1 MKIAIDIDD
10 TLTKVDR
17 VTHTLQY
24 IKENNLNFK
33 LLNPD
38 AHAISEI
45 FDWTYE
51 DAFNFVRAGGGA
63 VIFTQAPVREGAK
76 ETIAGWR
83 AAGHRVTILTARTKD
98 WFSEPEALSR
108 EQLDKNQIPYDEI
121 VAGVYEKGAY
131 CKEHG
136 IEILIEDNFEIC
148 KVAQELGVKAIMFL
162 DKHNLEHQDEI
173 TYTVSTWEQ
182 AGSLVA
188 QILNS
193 EN

>member
-17 VTHTLQY
+17 VTYTQQY

-51 DAFNFVRAGGGA
+51 DAFNFVRAGGA
-63 VIFTQAPVREGAK
+63 VIFTHAPARGGAK
-76 ETIAGWR
+76 ETIEKWK
-83 AAGHRVTILTARTKD
+83 AAGHHITILTARSQD
-98 WFSEPEALSR
+98 WFQDPEGLSKA
-108 EQLDKNQIPYDEI
+108 QLERNQIPYDDI
-121 VAGVYEKGAY
+121 VAGVYEKGMY

-136 IEILIEDNFEIC
+136 IQILIEDNFDIC
-148 KVAQELGVKAIMFL
+148 KTAQELGIRAVMFL
-162 DKHNLEHQDEI
+162 DKHNLEHKDEI
-173 TYTVSTWEQ
+173 AFTASSWEE
-182 AGSLVA
+182 AAEVVDS
-188 QILNS
+188 ILNQKA
-193 EN
+193 